1 MKILVH
7 FFMDLEIRLF
17 DMTKD
22 MVLIILKTQLGL
34 LSFNPCTDKK
44 SIVFLPV
51 SGLFPLMMKLPTNC
65 SVTQKTL

>member
-22 MVLIILKTQLGL
+22 MVLIILKTQLG
-34 LSFNPCTDKK
+34 FTF
-44 SIVFLPV
+44 I
-51 SGLFPLMMKLPTNC
+51 
-65 SVTQKTL
+65 